1 MSNEVA
7 IFDEIRLEDKIYF
20 VRNQKVMLDFE
31 LAEIYGYET
40 KNFNRQ
46 VKNNIEKFDE
56 DFMFQLT
63 NEELEQL
70 SRCKKFTLN
79 KKEGRG
85 SNFKYLPYAFT
96 EQGIYMLMTVLKGD
110 LATKQSKAL
119 IRMFK
124 RMKDYIIENQNLIGS
139 REFLQLSMQVS
150 SSFRNTIAL
159 KDELMDV
166 EEKIADV
173 MDKLSDVVTY
183 SDLASVAN
191 SFGEPSAKR
200 SYM

>member
-7 IFDEIRLEDKIYF
+7 IIDEIRLEDKIYF

-63 NEELEQL
+63 EEELKNL
-70 SRCKKFTLN
+70 RCKNFTSSW
-79 KKEGRG
+79 GG
-85 SNFKYLPYAFT
+85 SRYLPYAFT

-173 MDKLSDVVTY
+173 MDK
-183 SDLASVAN
+183 
-191 SFGEPSAKR
+191 
-200 SYM
+200 